1 MCFFVVGAMD
11 GVFLGGVFVVVVVFF
26 FGGGD
31 GTLKGKPK
39 KKMGCNQKIE
49 AVRMNLLFFAGHE

>member
-11 GVFLGGVFVVVVVFF
+11 GVFLGGVFVVVFF
-26 FGGGD
+26 GGD

-39 KKMGCNQKIE
+39 KTHGMQRKKN
-49 AVRMNLLFFAGHE
+49 